1 MMAEIWAPIAGFEGL
16 YEVSSEGRVRSLP
29 RLSSGRSKI
38 GNPVVRSLGG
48 RVLAAHP
55 AGKGYLSVCLSKD
68 GNVTQVYVHRCV
80 ALAFLGHIP
89 HGMEVCHR
97 DGLKTNNRVSNLRYD
112 TPVGNNADK
121 RLHGTNPEGERN
133 PRALLTESQVKIIRA
148 LSGSKAQREIG
159 QAFGVTQACVSDVV
173 RRVTWQHVAG

>member
-121 RLHGTNPEGERN
+121 RLHGTNLEGERN
-133 PRALLTESQVKIIRA
+133 PAARLRAEQVQLIRELA
-148 LSGSKAQREIG
+148 GRKPQRLIAEE
-159 QAFGVTQACVSDVV
+159 FGITQTHVSAIH
-173 RRVTWQHVAG
+173 RRVVWASVV